1 MIELLLKGKLIKE
14 PASLMKLFGPEV
26 KRFTSFLGLLVFSYK
41 GSLCLMRRHFESER
55 LNTFIAGSISALP
68 LALLDSKSMR
78 TLISLYML
86 VRAFEGLYKK
96 SVEKGWLPQLPAWLL
111 YQFTYT
117 TLNYGITFRVD
128 AVNPSYLKIARYFMC
143 TTENES
149 MMLDAFSKYYETIGA
164 QAKLTSQ

>member
-143 TTENES
+143 TTDNES